1 MALPIFTVIALPF
14 TVTVGFGD
22 GGPLT
27 NETVTPAPDSPK
39 VFEVNRTFALPF
51 VFKSDMAVADAS
63 VRTGDIGAVSRVP
76 IRSRKVLDGKKGPGS
91 ESMSVSNRNVAVFA
105 DALYETVAG
114 KNAGKSSV
122 LRTVSAV

>member
-1 MALPIFTVIALPF
+1 MAVALPIFTVIAFPI

-27 NETVTPAPDSPK
+27 NETLTPAPDSPNA
-39 VFEVNRTFALPF
+39 FEVNRTFALPF

-76 IRSRKVLDGKKGPGS
+76 IRNRKVLDGKNGPGS
-91 ESMSVSNRNVAVFA
+91 ESMSVSKRKVAVFA
-105 DALYETVAG
+105 DAL
-114 KNAGKSSV
+114 
-122 LRTVSAV
+122 